1 MPQNNRISTLTRIV
15 KTTEARKENTR
26 QPGEH
31 PYTWT
36 RPPLD
41 VRGGPS
47 ALTDPPW
54 CEARSCDLLAPRSV
68 G

>member
-36 RPPLD
+36 RLPWTC
-41 VRGGPS
+41 GAG

-54 CEARSCDLLAPRSV
+54 CEARSCDLLAPPSV
-68 G
+68 R